1 MLKPNALYRF
11 IQLVLLTLLWAE
23 NAPAQLSLPDSTRL
37 INSRDEKYS
46 NFYDTLKVRAERKN
60 FTKILYDLVV
70 RDESKI
76 RSQDIQP
83 ANYYNDADGKLIR
96 EIRFLR
102 LDVFGPSLQDTARKA
117 KSWLERTGNILHTRS
132 DLHNLRKN
140 LIIKPGDTLNLELL
154 YENERLFRTLPRIRD
169 ARFILLP
176 DSLNP
181 DIVDLLLITQDRFS
195 IGVSGVLNGTSSAKA
210 EIYNRNLFGV
220 GHEASFRFV
229 GHMNRQPYI
238 GFESFYNI
246 NNINGKF
253 LSFSAGYSNTYLNE
267 GSVLLFEKPLILKT
281 DLYAYGLSGRSYK
294 RSNRLPE
301 LNKLFPYDIPTYRQ
315 FNVWGARNI
324 QLQNRNNRETQL
336 TFSSGIQLREIKN
349 NHHFT
354 GDTAIYFSDN
364 KQYLFGITWS
374 QRNYIPDRL
383 IYGYG
388 ITEDI
393 PMGFKYELVAGLDN
407 HISGKRIYTHIFLSN
422 GNFFRNSPD
431 HLYLY
436 GAYSGYFRNAQQQ
449 QGMIEFGMNFISRL
463 FAVRNVRSRHFIRF
477 DYTRGINRLDPEE
490 LMFEKNDF
498 IRGFSSDRISGKQRL
513 SLNLE
518 SVFFQKRDFYRFN
531 IAFFTFG
538 DLGILGSEG
547 KNILK
552 ENYYGGF
559 GAGLRLHNE
568 SLVLKTILV
577 RLAVYPRHPKD
588 VGLLGMLVTEQTK
601 QTFYNFQ
608 PGPPEPRKFE

>member
-1 MLKPNALYRF
+1 MLKPNALHR
-11 IQLVLLTLLWAE
+11 ILQIVLLTILGMGY
-23 NAPAQLSLPDSTRL
+23 APAQLSLHDSTRL
-37 INSRDEKYS
+37 INARDEKIT
-46 NFYDTLKVRAERKN
+46 NFYDTLKVRAARKN
-60 FTKILYDLVV
+60 FTRILYDFVV
-70 RDESKI
+70 KDEPRNRDQKLHRENS
-76 RSQDIQP
+76 
-83 ANYYNDADGKLIR
+83 YTDAEGKLIR

-102 LDVFGPSLQDTARKA
+102 LDVFGPSLQDTSRKA
-117 KSWLERTGNILHTRS
+117 KSWIERTGNILHTRS

-140 LIIKPGDTLNLELL
+140 LIIKPGDTLNSELL

-253 LSFSAGYSNTYLNE
+253 LNFSAGYSNTYLNE
-267 GSVLLFEKPLILKT
+267 GTLTLFEKPLVLKT
-281 DLYAYGLSGRSYK
+281 DQFAYGISGYSYK
-294 RSNRLPE
+294 RTNRLPG
-301 LNKLFPYDIPTYRQ
+301 LKKQFPYDIPNYSQ
-315 FNVWGARNI
+315 LNVWGARNI
-324 QLQNRNNRETQL
+324 QLKDRNDRETQL
-336 TFSSGIQLREIKN
+336 TFASGIQIRNVKYD
-349 NHHFT
+349 HHFT

-393 PMGFKYELVAGLDN
+393 PMGFKYEMVAGLDN
-407 HISGKRIYTHIFLSN
+407 HVTGKRIYTHVFLSN
-422 GNFFRNSPD
+422 GNFFRNAPD
-431 HLYLY
+431 HLYMY
-436 GAYSGYFRNAQQQ
+436 GSYSGYFRNARQQ

-463 FAVRNVRSRHFIRF
+463 YAIGNVRSRHFVRF

-518 SVFFQKRDFYRFN
+518 SVFFQKKDFYRFN

-538 DLGILGSEG
+538 DLGILGGEG
-547 KNILK
+547 RNILK

-577 RLAVYPRHPKD
+577 RLAVYPRHPND

-608 PGPPEPRKFE
+608 PGPPEPRRYE

>member
-1 MLKPNALYRF
+1 MLKPNVLHRF
-11 IQLVLLTLLWAE
+11 FQIVLFLLLGMGY
-23 NAPAQLSLPDSTRL
+23 APAQLALPDSTRL
-37 INSRDEKYS
+37 INPRDEKYT
-46 NFYDTLKVRAERKN
+46 NFYDTLKVRAGRKN
-60 FTKILYDLVV
+60 ITRILYDLVI
-70 RDESKI
+70 REESKGRDPKTQALNNYSDANGKII
-76 RSQDIQP
+76 RDIH
-83 ANYYNDADGKLIR
+83 
-96 EIRFLR
+96 FLR
-102 LDVFGPSLQDTARKA
+102 LDVFGPSIQDTSRKA
-117 KSWLERTGNILHTRS
+117 KTWLERTGNFIHTRS

-140 LIIKPGDTLNLELL
+140 LIIKPGDFIDAETL

-220 GHEASFRFV
+220 GHEVSFKFV
-229 GHMNRQPYI
+229 GHLNRQPYI

-253 LSFSAGYSNTYLNE
+253 LNFSAGYSNTYLNE
-267 GSVLLFEKPLILKT
+267 GTLLLFEKPLILKT
-281 DLYAYGLSGRSYK
+281 DNFAYGISAYSFK
-294 RSNRLPE
+294 RTNRLPG
-301 LNKLFPYDIPTYRQ
+301 LKRQFPYDIPNYRQ
-315 FNVWGARNI
+315 LNIWGARNI
-324 QLQNRNNRETQL
+324 QLNNKNSGETQL
-336 TFSSGIQLREIKN
+336 TFSSGVQLRDLKN
-349 NHHFT
+349 HHHFT
-354 GDTAIYFSDN
+354 GDTASFFSDN
-364 KQYLFGITWS
+364 KHYLFGITWS

-393 PMGFKYELVAGLDN
+393 PMGFKYEMVAGLDN
-407 HISGKRIYTHIFLSN
+407 HPLGKRIYTHLFLSN

-436 GAYSGYFRNAQQQ
+436 GAYSSYFRNAQQQ
-449 QGMIEFGMNFISRL
+449 QGMIELGMNFISRL
-463 FAVRNVRSRHFIRF
+463 YAIGNVRTRHFVRF
-477 DYTRGINRLDPEE
+477 DYTKGIKRLDPEE
-490 LMFEKNDF
+490 LMFEKNDY
-498 IRGFSSDRISGKQRL
+498 IRGFSSDRISGTQRL

-518 SVFFQKRDFYRFN
+518 SVFFQKKDFYRFN

-538 DLGILGSEG
+538 DLGILGREG
-547 KNILK
+547 KNIVK
-552 ENYYGGF
+552 ENYYGGV

-568 SLVLKTILV
+568 SLVLKTILI
-577 RLAVYPRHPKD
+577 RLAIYPRHPKD

-608 PGPPEPRKFE
+608 PGPPEPRKYE